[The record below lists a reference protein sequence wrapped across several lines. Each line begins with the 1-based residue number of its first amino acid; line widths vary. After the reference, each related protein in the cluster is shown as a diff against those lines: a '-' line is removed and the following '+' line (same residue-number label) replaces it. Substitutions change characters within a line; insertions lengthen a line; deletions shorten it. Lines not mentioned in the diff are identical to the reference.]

1 MFKIM
6 LVIIAITLAGC
17 ATPVTVERVNNIVI
31 TPPPSLTKD
40 CEITIPPTKEE
51 YLKETPIGKE
61 TILGSYTRTLLT
73 NAGVCNVQ
81 LANLRKWIVEQTKIF
96 SSKKE

>member
-1 MFKIM
+1 MFKMMIT
-6 LVIIAITLAGC
+6 VIAVVLTGC
-17 ATPVTVERVNNIVI
+17 ALPVTVEKVNNVVI
-31 TPPPSLTKD
+31 APPVSLTKD

-61 TILGSYTRTLLT
+61 TILGTYTRTLLT

-81 LANLRKWIVEQTKIF
+81 MGNLRKWIAEQTKIF
-96 SSKKE
+96 SSKKD